1 MFGIYKQML
10 KMLTR
15 LALMMCC
22 HVFTLLTTQAQRQ
35 DFSEINFTKADSIAA
50 LYRNRDL
57 KNPEKLAE
65 DLTVNLPTDV
75 EKFRAIFR
83 WITDNINYD
92 LDLFNE
98 SVAKERK
105 LRYKGKKLT
114 DWKKRFAAKLERK
127 LYTKRSTLCEGYAL
141 LERMS
146 NHVSISCVKISGY
159 GRTSDQP
166 IGKGTINHA
175 WNAVKVNTKWYLCDA
190 TWASSKYDPARSRFH
205 RRFVKNYFLTDPSL
219 FIANHFPADTSWM
232 LLYNKPTLKEF
243 LNAPM
248 KYGEYI
254 SKKVV
259 AYTPTEGIVHIKKD
273 STVTFEFTCN
283 VDLAKD
289 NSRADLFISGAV
301 ERRKSRNELPKIPMD
316 SIQFPMY
323 LKLAVLTKWK
333 YRSTAE
339 RY

>member
-1 MFGIYKQML
+1 
-10 KMLTR
+10 MLTR

-22 HVFTLLTTQAQRQ
+22 NVFTLLTTQAQRE
-35 DFSEINFTKADSIAA
+35 DFLEINFTNADSIAA
-50 LYRNRDL
+50 LYGNQDL
-57 KNPEKLAE
+57 KNPERLAE
-65 DLTVNLPTDV
+65 DLTLNLPTDV

-98 SVAKERK
+98 SVAKQRK

-114 DWKKRFAAKLERK
+114 NWKKRFAAKVERK
-127 LYTKRSTLCEGYAL
+127 LYTKRSTICEGYATL

-146 NHVSISCVKISGY
+146 NHVGISCVTISGY
-159 GRTSDQP
+159 GRTSEQP
-166 IGKGTINHA
+166 IGKGKIDHA

-190 TWASSKYDPARSRFH
+190 TWASSKFDPATSRFH
-205 RRFVKNYFLTDPSL
+205 RRFDKNYFLTDPSL
-219 FIANHFPADTSWM
+219 FIANHFPADTSWT

-259 AYTPTEGIVHIKKD
+259 AYSPTEGIVRIKKD

-283 VDLAKD
+283 VDLDKD
-289 NSRADLFISGAV
+289 NSRADLFISGDIGEKEITKRIAKNSDGLYSISHIFETRGAYKV
-301 ERRKSRNELPKIPMD
+301 EV
-316 SIQFPMY
+316 SING
-323 LKLAVLTKWK
+323 KAILT
-333 YRSTAE
+333 YRVHAM
-339 RY
+339 